1 MMNLLISVCDCCFH
15 FPSIWKSFMM
25 NRKKERNWRYFSI
38 GSKSELECDMVNIIY
53 LSLLHLLTMMTASM
67 SRKNSPPAS
76 VAAYI
81 WCASIPSLALWLGWI
96 AIALIL
102 DRELYLII
110 KGENKLFSSS
120 ICLEFESRDTL
131 ITYFLPKSWPSVT
144 WVVYFFWNFK
154 NLLHILHTSN
164 TSQTLHDIDSAAVRL
179 RAPAAGAGL
188 HAAAAGVQAGPQLRL
203 LPRLQVTTRPGMSR
217 FRVNI
222 YLISNCIYISIYSL
236 PKELWPL
243 QVFLDCDVHIFPR

>member
-1 MMNLLISVCDCCFH
+1 
-15 FPSIWKSFMM
+15 MM

-53 LSLLHLLTMMTASM
+53 LSLLHLLTMMTASV
-67 SRKNSPPAS
+67 SRKTSPSSS

-154 NLLHILHTSN
+154 NLLHIPHIWTHPGHYM
-164 TSQTLHDIDSAAVRL
+164 TLTLLLSGSGLQLLVLVYTLLLLVFRLGRSSASC
-179 RAPAAGAGL
+179 PAYKSPPVLVWANSEY
-188 HAAAAGVQAGPQLRL
+188 L
-203 LPRLQVTTRPGMSR
+203 LL
-217 FRVNI
+217 
-222 YLISNCIYISIYSL
+222 
-236 PKELWPL
+236 
-243 QVFLDCDVHIFPR
+243 